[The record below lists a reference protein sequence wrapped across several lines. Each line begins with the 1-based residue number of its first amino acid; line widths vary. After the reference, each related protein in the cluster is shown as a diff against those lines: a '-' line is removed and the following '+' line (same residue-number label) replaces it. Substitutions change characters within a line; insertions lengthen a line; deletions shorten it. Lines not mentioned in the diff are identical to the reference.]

1 MATMLKVKS
10 DLAPQDVKDH
20 LAYFVEA
27 AKTLHLETKSF
38 AEHKALNK
46 LYEQLAGFQDDILE
60 TLMGYTGERIG
71 ATVVVDLPEYSK
83 DEPAKLTKEIMDFAY
98 VLYEWAGKKKYCD
111 IENMAQ
117 SLSGSAARCAYLL
130 TLK

>member
-1 MATMLKVKS
+1 MAMLKVNSELK
-10 DLAPQDVKDH
+10 PQDIKDH

-38 AEHKALNK
+38 SEHKALNK
-46 LYEQLAGFQDDILE
+46 LYDGLVGFQDDILE

-71 ATVVVDLPEYSK
+71 ATVVVDLPDYSK
-83 DEPAKLTKEIMDFAY
+83 GEPEKLTKQIMDFAY

-117 SLSGSAARCAYLL
+117 SLSGLAARCTYLL